1 MTLNRLLYRLN
12 RRRFP
17 LLPVFPKYFK
27 TVLIIGVVI
36 SAVFLARS
44 LLAVTSLQ
52 NKYLDTQKATKSPT
66 LENWSGASMD
76 STSFKIFTSLVGE
89 DTIDQKFFDTFN
101 TTGMVPRIVPGGA
114 LGTGTKMVASLF
126 SPPASGI
133 EYIAQSWGNVLG
145 RPAYAQGVG
154 FKGLEF
160 LLPLWRSFRNIVY
173 VLSSLIFIGIGIMII
188 LRVKISPQA
197 VITIQS
203 AVPQI
208 ITSLVLVTFS
218 YAIAGLIID
227 LGNFILGLVVAL
239 LFSAQ
244 KIPLSESLFPTWSW
258 SSGFVGLSDLGNAL
272 KALWD
277 ELLGAFGVP
286 KPLSFHY
293 LANPDI
299 NTLNLLTFRALPGW
313 LALVMLGG
321 LLGSVIFGIFAGS
334 VGNIILGGTGNG
346 ILSGIGGLLG
356 GGLGG
361 LLGGLLIPIILC
373 IVVAIWLIK
382 LYFGLITTYVTL
394 IFKIIIGPLE
404 IAFGAFPNS
413 KMGFGSWFRD
423 VVAYVAVFP
432 VVTIFLILVNIIVDA
447 VVGGL
452 GNFGSGAGV
461 GQPAVWAPGLINL
474 GGTITP
480 AILGAAI
487 GLAGL
492 ALLSKLPAM
501 VPEFIF
507 MIKPSP
513 WGKAI
518 GENLDLGKSKEF
530 AMAKQATLEAH
541 ASHVDKQTTEARAQG
556 QEPKGFLKLQETFVK
571 AERGVGA
578 IKDRHN

>member
-1 MTLNRLLYRLN
+1 MLKLFVMSLPKHFKLFLVLGTIFSLTLLVS
-12 RRRFP
+12 P
-17 LLPVFPKYFK
+17 LLAQNTPPATTANIFLQKQQAIK
-27 TVLIIGVVI
+27 DGSSQESWLDEGMGSNLI
-36 SAVFLARS
+36 
-44 LLAVTSLQ
+44 
-52 NKYLDTQKATKSPT
+52 T
-66 LENWSGASMD
+66 L
-76 STSFKIFTSLVGE
+76 FTGFVGQ
-89 DTIDQKFFDTFN
+89 DTINQQFFDVFN
-101 TTGMVPRIVPGGA
+101 ATGMVPRTFPGGA

-126 SPPASGI
+126 TPPASGI
-133 EYIAQSWGNVLG
+133 EYIAGLKDNLLG
-145 RPAYAQGVG
+145 KPAYAQGVG
-154 FKGLEF
+154 FQGLQF

-173 VLSSLIFIGIGIMII
+173 VISSLIFIGIGIMIM
-188 LRVKISPQA
+188 LRIKISPQA

-218 YAIAGLIID
+218 YAIAGLVID

-239 LFSAQ
+239 FFSAQ
-244 KIPLSESLFPTWSW
+244 NISLSESLFPTWSW
-258 SSGFVGLSDLGNAL
+258 GSGFPILSDIGNGLA
-272 KALWD
+272 ALWV
-277 ELLGAFGVP
+277 ELLGAFGVA
-286 KPLSFHY
+286 KPLSFHF

-313 LALVMLGG
+313 IALVMLGG
-321 LLGSVIFGIFAGS
+321 LLGSVVLGIFAGS
-334 VGNIILGGTGNG
+334 VGNIILGGAGNG
-346 ILSGIGGLLG
+346 ILSGIGGVLG

-361 LLGGLLIPIILC
+361 IVGGLLIPIILC
-373 IVVAIWLIK
+373 IIVAIWLIK
-382 LYFGLITTYVTL
+382 LYFGLITAYVTL

-423 VVAYVAVFP
+423 VVAQVAVFP
-432 VVTIFLILVNIIVDA
+432 IVTIVLIMINIIVDA

-452 GNFGSGAGV
+452 GNFGSGI

-474 GGTITP
+474 GGNVSP

-518 GENLDLGKSKEF
+518 GEGLDVKNMPVVGGVIRGTQQEAEKRIGGQVLDTGG
-530 AMAKQATLEAH
+530 QLATA
-541 ASHVDKQTTEARAQG
+541 AA
-556 QEPKGFLKLQETFVK
+556 VK
-571 AERGVGA
+571 AIN
-578 IKDRHN
+578 IKTLIPPPPPPPPPKV